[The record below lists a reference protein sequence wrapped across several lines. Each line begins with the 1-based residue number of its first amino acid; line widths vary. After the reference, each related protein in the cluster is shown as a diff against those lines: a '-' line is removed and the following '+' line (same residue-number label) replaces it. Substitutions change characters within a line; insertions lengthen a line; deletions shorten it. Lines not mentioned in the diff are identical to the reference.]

1 MKKGYLLVF
10 LAASMWGTLGIF
22 AKLLYQFNLDT
33 FTVVFY
39 RAMIAF
45 FLLLIYNFSKGLKI
59 KKERLPFYAFYGFFS
74 IFLFYVLYFYTVKIS
89 SVSLAVLLL
98 YTAPIHSTVLGYFI
112 FKERITSIKS
122 IALIMA
128 VFGVLFV
135 VNPNNEKMSIPAI
148 VLGLLSGF
156 TYAMYGILG
165 KIAVRNERPEEAL
178 LYTIGF
184 GALFLTPFSNFKV
197 PLDAFPYLFA
207 LALFPTFL
215 AYILYNTA
223 LREVEVSRASIIATI
238 EPVVA
243 LILAYLIFNETLT
256 LKQLFGAALIIGG
269 SILIHL
275 DEIIDKKG

>member
-39 RAMIAF
+39 RVLIAF
-45 FLLLIYNFSKGLKI
+45 FLLLVYNFSKGLKI

-98 YTAPIHSTVLGYFI
+98 YTAPIHSTILGYFI

-122 IALIMA
+122 TALIMA
-128 VFGVLFV
+128 VVGVLFV
-135 VNPNNEKMSIPAI
+135 VNPNNEEVSALA
-148 VLGLLSGF
+148 VALGLLSGF
-156 TYAMYGILG
+156 TYALYGILG

-184 GALFLTPFSNFKV
+184 GALFLLPFSDFRI
-197 PLDAFPYLFA
+197 PLNAVPYLFA
-207 LALFPTFL
+207 LAFFPTFL

-223 LREVEVSRASIIATI
+223 LKEVEVSKASIIATI

-243 LILAYLIFNETLT
+243 LVLAYLIFNETLT

-269 SILIHL
+269 SMLVHL
-275 DEIIDKKG
+275 DEVLV

>member
-1 MKKGYLLVF
+1 
-10 LAASMWGTLGIF
+10 MWGTLGIF

-39 RAMIAF
+39 RVLIAF
-45 FLLLIYNFSKGLKI
+45 FLLLVYNFSKGLKI

-98 YTAPIHSTVLGYFI
+98 YTAPIHSTILGYFI
-112 FKERITSIKS
+112 FKERITLIKS
-122 IALIMA
+122 TALIMA
-128 VFGVLFV
+128 VVGVLFV
-135 VNPNNEKMSIPAI
+135 VNPNNEEVSALA
-148 VLGLLSGF
+148 VALGLLSGF
-156 TYAMYGILG
+156 TYALYGILG

-184 GALFLTPFSNFKV
+184 GALFLLPFSDFGV
-197 PLDAFPYLFA
+197 PLNAVSYLFA
-207 LALFPTFL
+207 LAFFPTFL

-223 LREVEVSRASIIATI
+223 LKEVEVSKASIIATI

-243 LILAYLIFNETLT
+243 LVLAYLIFNETLT

-269 SILIHL
+269 SMLVHL
-275 DEIIDKKG
+275 DEIIEKRG

>member
-1 MKKGYLLVF
+1 LKKGYLLVF

-74 IFLFYVLYFYTVKIS
+74 ISLFYVLYFYTVKIS

-112 FKERITSIKS
+112 FKERITPIKPT
-122 IALIMA
+122 ALIMA
-128 VFGVLFV
+128 IFGVIFV
-135 VNPNNEKMSIPAI
+135 VNLNGKVNIPAI
-148 VLGLLSGF
+148 VSGLLSGF
-156 TYAMYGILG
+156 TYALYGILG

-184 GALFLTPFSNFKV
+184 GTLFLAPFSKFRV

-223 LREVEVSRASIIATI
+223 LKEVEVSRASIIATV

-243 LILAYLIFNETLT
+243 LILAYSIFNETLT

-269 SILIHL
+269 SMLIWM
-275 DEIIDKKG
+275 K

>member
-39 RAMIAF
+39 RVMIAF
-45 FLLLIYNFSKGLKI
+45 FLLLIYNSSKGLKI

-74 IFLFYVLYFYTVKIS
+74 IFLFYVLYFYTVRIS

-98 YTAPIHSTVLGYFI
+98 YTAPIHSTILGYLV
-112 FKERITSIKS
+112 FKEKVTLTKS

-128 VFGVLFV
+128 VIGVLLV
-135 VNPNNEKMSIPAI
+135 VNPNNEKMSILA
-148 VLGLLSGF
+148 VALGLLSGF
-156 TYAMYGILG
+156 TYALYGVLG
-165 KIAVRNERPEEAL
+165 KMAVRNERPEEAL
-178 LYTIGF
+178 LYTLGF
-184 GALFLTPFSNFKV
+184 GALFLVPFSNFKIPLNAV
-197 PLDAFPYLFA
+197 PYIFA
-207 LALFPTFL
+207 LAFFPTFL

-223 LREVEVSRASIIATI
+223 LREVEVSKASIIATI

-243 LILAYLIFNETLT
+243 LILAYLVFNEVLT
-256 LKQLFGAALIIGG
+256 LKQLLGAVLIIG
-269 SILIHL
+269 SSMLIHYR
-275 DEIIDKKG
+275 